1 MSLPKREL
9 IVEYYGPN
17 GRELITEGFKETAVN
32 AVQYII
38 SAAAEYGIALGT
50 FGGGLAGPAE
60 AVETLID
67 MAFSAES
74 IASTVAALTNVSG
87 LTKEGQQIVGES
99 QKLFPTLPR
108 SLEEFYNSVKGIV
121 GHIMKG
127 LGAGAVDMAEELK
140 KVLEDLL
147 DKASDGIG
155 DMIKSLIPDA
165 TIGLAVATAV
175 GLVISQATKNIYDLI
190 KVALQKAGKFAM
202 WILDPQNVMSFFD
215 QQYPALIA
223 LCRQISQKISSMGVI
238 ASAGLAASGMGIA
251 VRAFGPAGFNKLA
264 DWLTAAQSKVRS
276 VLESIV
282 KIALPFFMLFSALL
296 QILMKGDYE
305 QSTIQQAA
313 DIKGK
318 VKGGVEAVAK
328 GVKDAGGAAGI
339 RKGAANAATWVAKKA
354 LNESQERGLSLQR
367 VDERIRALELTI
379 NENSAKKRSGTRI
392 NENVL
397 RRMVREE
404 MESIE

>member
-60 AVETLID
+60 VVETLID

-121 GHIMKG
+121 GHFIKG
-127 LGAGAVDMAEELK
+127 FGVGAVNMAEELK
-140 KVLEDLL
+140 KVLEAQL

-175 GLVISQATKNIYDLI
+175 GLVISQATENIYNLI
-190 KVALQKAGKFAM
+190 KAALQKAGEFAM
-202 WILDPQNVMSFFD
+202 WMLDPQKVLSFFD
-215 QQYPALIA
+215 QQYPAMIA

-238 ASAGLAASGMGIA
+238 SSAGMIVAGGGAGGLA

-282 KIALPFFMLFSALL
+282 NIAMPFFMLFAALL
-296 QILMKGDYE
+296 QILLRGDYE

-313 DIKGK
+313 DITGK
-318 VKGGVEAVAK
+318 VKGGAEAAWSI
-328 GVKDAGGAAGI
+328 GDEM
-339 RKGAANAATWVAKKA
+339 KGAATAATRVAQT
-354 LNESQERGLSLQR
+354 LSESQERGLSLQR

-379 NENSAKKRSGTRI
+379 NENSVKKRSGTRI